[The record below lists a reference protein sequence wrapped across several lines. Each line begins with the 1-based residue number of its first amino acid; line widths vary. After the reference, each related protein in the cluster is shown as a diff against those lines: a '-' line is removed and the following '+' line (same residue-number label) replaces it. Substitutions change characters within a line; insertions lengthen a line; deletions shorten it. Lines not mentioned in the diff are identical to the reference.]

1 MQQDEGVDFSSLTA
15 LNLRSNN
22 LKVLPKELFML
33 TSTISSTHPRSCHT
47 RDSPCGVTP
56 WTDLTFLDLSKNQ
69 LPTLHPALSLL
80 TSLRR
85 LEVLFYALARHS
97 TKHGR

>member
-1 MQQDEGVDFSSLTA
+1 
-15 LNLRSNN
+15 
-22 LKVLPKELFML
+22 
-33 TSTISSTHPRSCHT
+33 
-47 RDSPCGVTP
+47 VTP

-85 LEVLFYALARHS
+85 LEVLFYALCSLQH
-97 TKHGR
+97 